1 MVIYYLEN
9 KAQIHFLDFQ
19 SLPPSG
25 LKLPYNLTPHDFP
38 IGRQLDR
45 LQGFQTYNLCFP
57 ASLPLL
63 LVPWAWQDPSHH
75 LGLSKFNLP
84 LRLNSNVLP
93 NISAWKARQKCPLH
107 L

>member
-1 MVIYYLEN
+1 MNHILIKPFLKEYFVVIYYLEN

-19 SLPPSG
+19 SFPPSG
-25 LKLPYNLTPHDFP
+25 LKLPYNLIPHDFP

-63 LVPWAWQDPSHH
+63 LVPWAWQEQGGPPTI
-75 LGLSKFNLP
+75 LVYQNLTC
-84 LRLNSNVLP
+84 L
-93 NISAWKARQKCPLH
+93 
-107 L
+107 